1 MKKIEKMTKKA
12 VETVLAEKNIH
23 ADLRIGSKDTEPVR
37 EPGVV
42 GICNTKKGNL
52 MVYMVNEN
60 GRMYNTSVHT
70 NRREANG
77 RVLERILAAAAPAMA

>member
-12 VETVLAEKNIH
+12 LESELAARNIT
-23 ADLRIGSKDTEPVR
+23 ADLRISTKDVAPVR

-42 GICNTKKGNL
+42 GICETKKGNL
-52 MVYMVNEN
+52 MVYMINDN
-60 GRMYNTSVHT
+60 GQMYNTSVHT

-77 RVLERILAAAAPAMA
+77 RVFQRIIAAVEA

>member
-1 MKKIEKMTKKA
+1 MKRIERMTKKA
-12 VETVLAEKNIH
+12 VESALAERNIN
-23 ADLRIGSKDTEPVR
+23 ATLRISTKDTAPVR

-42 GICNTKKGNL
+42 GICETKKGNL

-77 RVLERILAAAAPAMA
+77 RVLERILAANA

>member
-1 MKKIEKMTKKA
+1 MMKKTKIEKMTKKA
-12 VETVLAEKNIH
+12 VLEALAAKHITAE
-23 ADLRIGSKDTEPVR
+23 LRIGTKDIDAVR

-42 GICNTKKGNL
+42 GICNTRKGNL

-60 GRMYNTSVHT
+60 GQLYNTSVHT

-77 RVLERILAAAAPAMA
+77 RVLQRVLAANA

>member
-12 VETVLAEKNIH
+12 LETALAEKNIV
-23 ADLRIGSKDTEPVR
+23 ADLRVGTKDIAPVR

-42 GICNTKKGNL
+42 GICETKKGNL
-52 MVYMVNEN
+52 MVYMVNED
-60 GRMYNTSVHT
+60 GRLYNTSVHT

-77 RVLERILAAAAPAMA
+77 RVFQRIMAANA

>member
-1 MKKIEKMTKKA
+1 MKKAIARTTIKA
-12 VETVLAEKNIH
+12 INDTLAEKKIAVN
-23 ADLRIGSKDTEPVR
+23 LRISLKDTKPVR

-42 GICNTKKGNL
+42 GICETKKGNL

-77 RVLERILAAAAPAMA
+77 RVLERILAAHAC